1 MGSGAV
7 GRWAAL
13 GLVLALTGC
22 SAIPSAYDLP
32 LPGGADLGDRPY
44 RVTVE
49 FDDVLDLVP
58 HAAVKVDDV
67 AVGRVEDIEL
77 SGDGSTALVRVAV
90 RGDVL
95 LPSDAVA
102 RLRQSSL
109 LGEKYVELA
118 PPDDVPVDVLS
129 GDVLS
134 ADVPAGR
141 VPAGAAPLVD
151 GAVVPVSRTNRN
163 PEVEEVFGALSM
175 LLNGGGIGQLRD
187 ISRELGT
194 ALSGNETAAR
204 SLLSAVESFT
214 GSLDEHRGEITRAL
228 DAVDRLAATLSA
240 RRGELG
246 EVLDGLEPGLAVL
259 HEQRG
264 QLVGLLGA
272 LDDLAGVAVDV
283 VDRSRD
289 DLLADLRALEPT
301 LRTLAE
307 SGQDLPQSLELLL
320 TFPFTDAVLDGIK
333 GDYLNTYLTLDPGGR

>member
-1 MGSGAV
+1 MLA
-7 GRWAAL
+7 
-13 GLVLALTGC
+13 LVLVLTGC

-67 AVGRVEDIEL
+67 PVGEVEDIAL
-77 SGDGSTALVRVAV
+77 SEDGSTALVRVAV

-95 LPSDAVA
+95 LPSNAVA

-118 PPDDVPVDVLS
+118 APES
-129 GDVLS
+129 RAS
-134 ADVPAGR
+134 S
-141 VPAGAAPLVD
+141 PLVD
-151 GAVVPVSRTNRN
+151 GAVVSVTRTDRN

-187 ISRELGT
+187 ISRELSA
-194 ALSGNETAAR
+194 ALSGNEAAAR
-204 SLLSAVESFT
+204 SLLSTVDTFA
-214 GSLDEHRGEITRAL
+214 GALDEHKGEITRAL
-228 DAVDRLAATLSA
+228 EGLDRLAANLSA
-240 RRGELG
+240 RQGEIG
-246 EVLDGLEPGLAVL
+246 EVLDGLEPGLRVL

-264 QLVGLLGA
+264 QLVGLLTA
-272 LDDLAGVAVDV
+272 LDDLSGVAVDV
-283 VDRSRD
+283 VNRSRD

-301 LRTLAE
+301 LRRLAE
-307 SGQDLPQSLELLL
+307 AGQDLPQSLELLL
-320 TFPFTDAVLDGIK
+320 TFPFTDAVLDGIR
-333 GDYLNTYLTLDPGGR
+333 GDYLNAYLTLEPGGR

>member
-1 MGSGAV
+1 MK
-7 GRWAAL
+7 RLTAL
-13 GLVLALTGC
+13 ALVLALAGC
-22 SAIPSAYDLP
+22 SVVPSAYDLP

-67 AVGRVEDIEL
+67 AVGRVEDIAL
-77 SGDGSTALVRVAV
+77 SPDGSTALVRVAV
-90 RGDVL
+90 RGDVR

-118 PPDDVPVDVLS
+118 PP
-129 GDVLS
+129 G
-134 ADVPAGR
+134 G
-141 VPAGAAPLVD
+141 AGAAAPLAD
-151 GAVVPVSRTNRN
+151 GAVVPVARTNRN

-194 ALSGNETAAR
+194 ALSGNESAAR

-214 GSLDEHRGEITRAL
+214 GSLDEHKGEITRAL
-228 DAVDRLAATLSA
+228 EAVDRMAANLSA
-240 RRGELG
+240 RRGEIG

-264 QLVGLLGA
+264 QLVGLLTA
-272 LDDLAGVAVDV
+272 LDDLSGVAVDV
-283 VDRSRD
+283 VDRGRD

-301 LRTLAE
+301 LRRLAE

-333 GDYLNTYLTLDPGGR
+333 GDYLNTYLTLDTGGR

>member
-118 PPDDVPVDVLS
+118 PPD
-129 GDVLS
+129 G
-134 ADVPAGR
+134 G
-141 VPAGAAPLVD
+141 AGAAPLVD

-187 ISRELGT
+187 IARELGT

-240 RRGELG
+240 RRGEIG